1 MSKRTPWVQIKS
13 EYLLGVTPKDLAEK
27 YGLDPKTIHE
37 KASKENW
44 TEEKARICKNL
55 QVHTQEQV
63 QRITLLALRRLED
76 VLTEDMI
83 KTSDLV
89 SAIGKALDISGL
101 KTENKNLKGDAKN
114 PLMVQKVFV
123 TPEEYDEVQKHI
135 EDFISND

>member
-1 MSKRTPWVQIKS
+1 MAKKTPWVQIKS
-13 EYLLGVTPKDLAEK
+13 EYLLGVTPKELAKK
-27 YGLDPKTIHE
+27 YGLDSKTIHE

-76 VLTEDMI
+76 VLTEDMV

-89 SAIGKALDISGL
+89 NAIGKALDISGL
-101 KTENKNLKGDAKN
+101 KTSKQELTGKDGSALI
-114 PLMVQKVFV
+114 QKVYV
-123 TPEEYDEVQKHI
+123 SAKDIQNTDEHI
-135 EDFISND
+135 DGVINEQ

>member
-1 MSKRTPWVQIKS
+1 MPKKTPWVQIKS
-13 EYLLGVTPKDLAEK
+13 EYLLGVTPKELAKK
-27 YGLDPKTIHE
+27 YGLDSKTIHE

-76 VLTEDMI
+76 VLTEDMV

-89 SAIGKALDISGL
+89 NAIGKALDISGL
-101 KTENKNLKGDAKN
+101 KTSKQELTGKDGSALI
-114 PLMVQKVFV
+114 QKVYV
-123 TPEEYDEVQKHI
+123 SAKDIQNTDEHI
-135 EDFISND
+135 DGVINEQ